1 MKKFVRLF
9 VPLMLLLVAVPS
21 YAICGFCEFNCTCD
35 PYTGSGTNCKPGTS
49 GGECCREVIV
59 PTCFSD
65 GSDTATPLARQFAIA
80 SVEVITI
87 DAVETQ
93 TVRVAEQK
101 QPAPA
106 EIASVQP

>member
-9 VPLMLLLVAVPS
+9 VPVVLLLVAVPS
-21 YAICGFCEFNCTCD
+21 YAICGFCEFNCTCS
-35 PYTGSGTNCKPGTS
+35 PYSGSGTNCKPGTS
-49 GGECCREVIV
+49 GGECCREVIL

-65 GSDTATPLARQFAIA
+65 GSDPATALATQYTIA

-87 DAVETQ
+87 DTVETQ
-93 TVRVAEQK
+93 MVRVAEQK

-106 EIASVQP
+106 EIASVRP

>member
-9 VPLMLLLVAVPS
+9 VPVVLLLVAVPS
-21 YAICGFCEFNCTCD
+21 YAICGFCEFNCTCS
-35 PYTGSGTNCKPGTS
+35 PYSGSGTNCKPGTS
-49 GGECCREVIV
+49 GGECCREVIL

-65 GSDTATPLARQFAIA
+65 VSDPATALATQYTIA

-87 DAVETQ
+87 DTVETQ
-93 TVRVAEQK
+93 TVRVAEQQ

-106 EIASVQP
+106 EIASVRP